1 MLKIVSTTF
10 EMQSKLTIDAYIP
23 LDIRWG
29 DDYYTNTSIL
39 YWRTGDFKK
48 SLIELGIDSKTG
60 QIRSFTLILVKKL
73 LLISED
79 LLKSNVPITH
89 GLPVIYTKNWF
100 EKDRFFDEV
109 GEFQCILNESAGRLY
124 IVFTQDQIVKWIKND
139 RVLFGLND
147 ESMLTIIG
155 VEDFDEKA
163 IRMINRQLI

>member
-1 MLKIVSTTF
+1 MIIIQIPPS
-10 EMQSKLTIDAYIP
+10 YI
-23 LDIRWG
+23 G
-29 DDYYTNTSIL
+29 GS
-39 YWRTGDFKK
+39 GDFKK

-60 QIRSFTLILVKKL
+60 QIRSFTLILVNTLILVKKL

-155 VEDFDEKA
+155 VQDFDEKA

>member
-10 EMQSKLTIDAYIP
+10 EMQSKLTIDAYVP

-79 LLKSNVPITH
+79 LLKSNVPTIN
-89 GLPVIYTKNWF
+89 GLPVVHTKNWF
-100 EKDRFFDEV
+100 EKDRFLDEV
-109 GEFQCILNESAGRLY
+109 GEFQFILNESAGRLY
-124 IVFTQDQIVKWIKND
+124 IVLIKIRLSN
-139 RVLFGLND
+139 GLK
-147 ESMLTIIG
+147 TI
-155 VEDFDEKA
+155 EYSLA
-163 IRMINRQLI
+163 